1 MFQHL
6 LSALRGFLIGT
17 AEVIPGV
24 SGGTVALVIG
34 VYDRIIRSAAAT
46 VQGSIW
52 LIRFQPKSAL
62 VEFKKI
68 DVALLV
74 PLLIGMVL
82 AIFSAAAV
90 LEPLLSNYPELSR
103 AVFSGMIAASIY
115 VPFSMATR
123 RWNLK
128 DYLIAGVFALAA
140 FALTSL
146 PVMEASNPNGFA
158 IVGAA
163 AIAVCALVLPGVSGS
178 FFLLALGMYAPT
190 ISAVNDLD
198 FGYLG
203 LFVLG
208 AILGLASFASGLN
221 WLLNNKR
228 RMTLVAMT
236 GLMLGSLRALW
247 PWQDE
252 AKNFTQITD
261 LSAVLVAFGLGA
273 ALIVG
278 VIMLERRIH
287 Q

>member
-24 SGGTVALVIG
+24 SGGTVALVTG

-46 VQGSIW
+46 VEGLIW
-52 LIRFQPKSAL
+52 LIRFKPKTAL

-68 DVALLV
+68 DFALLI

-82 AIFSAAAV
+82 AIISAAAV
-90 LEPLLSNYPELSR
+90 LAPLLRDYPMLSK
-103 AVFSGMIAASIY
+103 AVFAGMIAASIY
-115 VPFSMATR
+115 VPFSMAAR
-123 RWNLK
+123 RWKLR
-128 DYLIAGVFALAA
+128 DYLIGVGFASLA
-140 FALTSL
+140 FLLTSL
-146 PVMEASNPNGFA
+146 PSVAPANPSGLV

-163 AIAVCALVLPGVSGS
+163 ALAVCALVLPGISGS
-178 FFLLALGMYAPT
+178 FLLLALGMYTPT
-190 ISAVNDLD
+190 IQAVNDRD
-198 FGYLG
+198 IGYLG

-228 RMTLVAMT
+228 RITLVAMT

-252 AKNFTQITD
+252 AKNFSQITD